1 MFNWLLDLIPAWMLV
16 LAAVVVAIVAW
27 RLLGLRGLLAA
38 ITAIITAGAYR
49 AGRTQGAEAATER
62 QRKANQKAVK
72 DHADIRAETG
82 RMSDAELDARNDPW
96 VRKRR

>member
-1 MFNWLLDLIPAWMLV
+1 MGWIFDLIPTWALV
-16 LAAVVVAIVAW
+16 LAAAVATVLAW

-38 ITAIITAGAYR
+38 SAAIITAGAYR
-49 AGRTQGAEAATER
+49 AGRTHGAVTATER
-62 QRKANQKAVK
+62 QRKANEKAVK
-72 DHADIRAETG
+72 DHADIKAETG